1 MLSKNEKISNF
12 YVLQALLKI
21 EGVPDNEKQEFRN
34 RFDNTCKELERLGI
48 TIEKAAREKNGEYS
62 ELSFLDNLIPSF
74 KFLIKDDNN
83 IEHFERLLSMH
94 YEFLIGKL
102 LK

>member
-1 MLSKNEKISNF
+1 MLNKQELISNF
-12 YVLQALLKI
+12 YVLQALLQMGGI
-21 EGVPDNEKQEFRN
+21 PDNEKKEFIN
-34 RFDNTCKELERLGI
+34 FFDKTCQELEQLGI

-62 ELSFLDNLIPSF
+62 ELSFLDNLAPSF

>member
-1 MLSKNEKISNF
+1 MLSKNEKISYF
-12 YVLQALLKI
+12 YVLRALLKI
-21 EGVPDNEKQEFRN
+21 EGIPDNEKKEFIN
-34 RFDNTCKELERLGI
+34 FFDKTYQELERLGI

-62 ELSFLDNLIPSF
+62 ELSFLDNLAPSF
-74 KFLIKDDNN
+74 EFLIKDDNN